1 MTTKDLEKEIAL
13 AEDLKDKLDT
23 IEGKTPAIRKK
34 KVTQEVASPRDAEV
48 NADIGEMDKMKNTIK
63 SIQTTEKEQ
72 PVPVVI
78 AYPDAVMHKNISFV
92 KSGFRILAG
101 IALCFGDF
109 LVAGVLLIVAEV
121 LGVAEE
127 VV

>member
-72 PVPVVI
+72 PVAV

-101 IALCFGDF
+101 VALCFGDF

-121 LGVAEE
+121 LGIVEE
-127 VV
+127 LV